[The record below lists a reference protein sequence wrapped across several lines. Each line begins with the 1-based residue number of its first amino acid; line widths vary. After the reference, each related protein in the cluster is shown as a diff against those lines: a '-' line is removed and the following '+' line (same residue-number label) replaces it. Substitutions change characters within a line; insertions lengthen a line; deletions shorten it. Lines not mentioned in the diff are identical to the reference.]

1 MNEKRF
7 TLRMNAELFELIK
20 QTAEKNKRS
29 TAKEIA
35 KNKGISCNSL
45 IASILFDYLNQKSS

>member
-1 MNEKRF
+1 MDDVIKMTKDRIRF
-7 TLRMNAELFELIK
+7 TLRIPVDIFNRL
-20 QTAEKNKRS
+20 N
-29 TAKEIA
+29 EIA

>member
-1 MNEKRF
+1 MSYRHQKGCKFMNEKRF

-29 TAKEIA
+29 TAKEIEF
-35 KNKGISCNSL
+35 
-45 IASILFDYLNQKSS
+45 ILEDF